1 MIHSKLTSHAQ
12 NSPMEKFD
20 KEIKRLMKK
29 KDNIDEVVNR
39 YFRMRTKRRIRKILN
54 FYKWLVMD

>member
-1 MIHSKLTSHAQ
+1 
-12 NSPMEKFD
+12 MEKFD

-39 YFRMRTKRRIRKILN
+39 YFRMRKKRRIRKILN